1 MIIVDSSG
9 WIEYFTNGP
18 LAGTYAKYLKNLQ
31 ELCTPT
37 IILYEIVRFIK
48 REKGEESALIAAGQI
63 AKTHL
68 VDLDDNL
75 ALCAAELSL
84 KHSLP
89 MADAIIYATAVHKR
103 CTLITSAQHFEGL
116 NDVIYLRK

>member
-18 LAGTYAKYLKNLQ
+18 LAGAYEKYMENLQ

-37 IILYEIVRFIK
+37 IILFEIVKFIQ
-48 REKGEESALIAAGQI
+48 REKGEESALIAAGQVM
-63 AKTHL
+63 KTQ
-68 VDLDDNL
+68 VTALDDNL
-75 ALCAAELSL
+75 ALHAAEISL

-89 MADAIIYATAVHKR
+89 MSDAIIYATALQKG
-103 CTLITSAQHFEGL
+103 CTLVTSDQHFEHLG
-116 NDVIYLRK
+116 DVVYLGR